1 MRLRPWATPS
11 ERKTEELTARLFL
24 RAEVP
29 GKEDAGLGPFMV
41 NRGMG
46 PLGREGDE
54 GIRREPETGASH
66 SPLRRLGWRGWEG
79 GQDDL

>member
-1 MRLRPWATPS
+1 MEGVSGIARGPAGFFRVVLGRRAMRLRPRATPS

-41 NRGMG
+41 NRGME
-46 PLGREGDE
+46 PLGMKG
-54 GIRREPETGASH
+54 
-66 SPLRRLGWRGWEG
+66 
-79 GQDDL
+79 

>member
-1 MRLRPWATPS
+1 
-11 ERKTEELTARLFL
+11 
-24 RAEVP
+24 
-29 GKEDAGLGPFMV
+29 MV